1 MEAGSQ
7 RESRSADTVDS
18 GLAGPAATGATGAP
32 SAAAE
37 RVLAVMRE
45 ASGPVTAQ
53 QIGELLGL
61 HPTTVRFHL
70 ERLAACGH
78 VISERHHAGSRGR
91 PGLRYRLLPSAAA
104 SSGSAPLAEVAAT
117 WRPMVGALATALE
130 ATGRQLGTGV
140 LRDQARAAGRRWA
153 DELWAEHPVGMV
165 PLLARLGFSPELSG
179 SGVRLRSCPFLASA
193 RGHREAICEIH
204 CGLAQRLAEREGLIS
219 GQDDG
224 TGVCLHPF
232 AEPNACRIEIV
243 PSSPTPSGRGTGPA
257 AVTALAAAPATASSI
272 TPPSAPCGT
281 TPEDAS

>member
-1 MEAGSQ
+1 MRAGSQ

-18 GLAGPAATGATGAP
+18 GLAEPAATGSP

-37 RVLAVMRE
+37 RVLAAMRE
-45 ASGPVTAQ
+45 APGPVTAQ
-53 QIGELLGL
+53 QIGEVLGL

-78 VISERHHAGSRGR
+78 VIGERHHAGSRGR

-104 SSGSAPLAEVAAT
+104 SSGSAPLADVEAT

-140 LRDQARAAGRRWA
+140 LRHQARAAGRRWA

-179 SGVRLRSCPFLASA
+179 EGVRLRSCPFLASA

-224 TGVCLHPF
+224 TGVWLHPF
-232 AEPNACRIEIV
+232 AEPNACRLEIV
-243 PSSPTPSGRGTGPA
+243 ASSPMPASRGTGPSA
-257 AVTALAAAPATASSI
+257 ATALAAAPATASSI

-281 TPEDAS
+281 TPKDAS